1 MAEHKF
7 TKIGDILPSILEAAG
22 LDKKLRER
30 EVLSSW
36 AEVVGDDVAARTQA
50 IKIQNGTLYV
60 QVSHGAWMQ
69 ELRFIEK
76 QIIEKLKTKVPGAE
90 INQIRYSTSPIKSS

>member
-7 TKIGDILPSILEAAG
+7 TKIGDILPSILKAAG
-22 LDKKLRER
+22 LDQKLREI

-36 AEVVGDDVAARTQA
+36 AEVVGEDVAARTQA
-50 IKIQNGTLYV
+50 VKIHNGTLYV
-60 QVSHGAWMQ
+60 HVSHGAWMQ

-76 QIIEKLKTKVPGAE
+76 QIIEKLRARVPGVE
-90 INQIRYSTSPIKSS
+90 INHIRYSTSPIKSS